1 MKPRRVPPCKSQ
13 RRYELKRTSVVLLA
27 FLVGSGCAKNTAA
40 QKAPEAAVDVP
51 TATATVMPFEETV
64 SAQGRVGAA
73 SGSDAKL
80 VFATSGIVRTIFVRV
95 GQSVEAD
102 EALAQVDTGGLSY
115 AAQQAAADAASAQ
128 AAYGGGAVGQSA
140 RTSARAKAAAA
151 EARLAT
157 LRGGGIGASADRLS
171 AAAALRQ
178 AQLKLDADRRN
189 LSRVQT
195 LYDGGVSPQKDV
207 QTAQAQVDADVQDV
221 NANQAK
227 HAAAGLA
234 QSGALA
240 QARSDAAQAQSDL
253 RAVQAQ
259 SDVQRSTAASAG
271 AKAASARRDLI
282 NGTLR
287 APNAGVVVQILKKPG
302 EAVDPTTPVIAL
314 GQHRDAGASLSVAA
328 GDIGRIH
335 VGDAVDISV
344 SETGAKSRGKVV
356 GVVPSV
362 DPTTQAATVT
372 VTGVPSS
379 APPGAS
385 LRAQIVVSHDVALTV
400 PTSAIVIDP
409 QSEKTLVFVRKNDGT
424 FIARSVIVRA
434 GNGADSAISS
444 GLKAGEKIAKQG
456 AFDLLAP
463 AGGGG

>member
-1 MKPRRVPPCKSQ
+1 M
-13 RRYELKRTSVVLLA
+13 KRTSVLLLLA
-27 FLVGSGCAKNTAA
+27 LIGSGCAKHDTKSAENT
-40 QKAPEAAVDVP
+40 AVDVP
-51 TATATVMPFEETV
+51 TATAAVTPFEETV
-64 SAQGRVGAA
+64 SAHGRVGAA

-80 VFATSGIVRTIFVRV
+80 VFAIPGIVRELYVHV
-95 GQSVEAD
+95 GQTVEAG
-102 EALAQVDTGGLSY
+102 ESLARIDTGGLSY

-128 AAYGGGAVGQSA
+128 AAYGGGSVAQSA
-140 RTSARAKAAAA
+140 LASARAKATAAA
-151 EARLAT
+151 TRLAT
-157 LRGGGIGASADRLS
+157 LERGGIGASADRLS

-189 LSRVQT
+189 LARVQT
-195 LYDGGVSPQKDV
+195 LFTGGVSPQKDV
-207 QTAQAQVDADVQDV
+207 QAAQAQVDADAQDV
-221 NANQAK
+221 TANQAK
-227 HAAAGLA
+227 NAAAGLA
-234 QSGALA
+234 QNGTLA
-240 QARSDAAQAQSDL
+240 QARSDAAQAQSDV
-253 RAVQAQ
+253 RAAQAQ
-259 SDVQRSTAASAG
+259 ADVQRATASSAS
-271 AKAASARRDLI
+271 AKAASARRDLT

-287 APNAGVVVQILKKPG
+287 APEAGVVVQILKKPG
-302 EAVDPTTPVIAL
+302 EAVDLATPVVAL
-314 GQHRDAGASLSVAA
+314 GPRRDVGASLSVSAA
-328 GDIGRIH
+328 DVARIH
-335 VGDAVDISV
+335 VGDSVDLRV
-344 SETGAKSRGKVV
+344 SETGATSRGRVI

-362 DPTTQAATVT
+362 DPTTQTAAVT

-385 LRAQIVVSHDVALTV
+385 LRAQIVVSHDVALTI

-424 FIARSVIVRA
+424 FIARPVIVRA